1 MIREKQL
8 WSSLA
13 SANSAQLRRIC
24 LKSNINLTLAYLNE
38 VHLEKQITM
47 LAVHSVLFCQVKK
60 NTLLMQ
66 HTCFVSGGIL
76 YMISALYLLKK
87 IVQFIVTN
95 VYGSLCKK
103 HWCSTLASSQQ
114 SKCIHLK
121 IRRKGQNN
129 NVVQLPQP
137 CKLKKHFAKMKMQYT
152 SLGNSFWTCS

>member
-1 MIREKQL
+1 MTVVYFVRTMIKEKKL

-66 HTCFVSGGIL
+66 HTCFVAGGIL
-76 YMISALYLLKK
+76 YMISSPYIIKEK
-87 IVQFIVTN
+87 
-95 VYGSLCKK
+95 
-103 HWCSTLASSQQ
+103 WCSS
-114 SKCIHLK
+114 
-121 IRRKGQNN
+121 
-129 NVVQLPQP
+129 
-137 CKLKKHFAKMKMQYT
+137 M
-152 SLGNSFWTCS
+152 